1 MITTQKIKNKKVIGF
16 IYTILSV
23 LLGIGVLSLILTVL
37 LFILTIFKPDLEP
50 FFPVIDVP
58 IEINKAANLELK
70 NGSNYDIVI
79 DEAYF
84 SFNVNNK
91 YGLAGVINYLYF
103 TLILVIAFYIIFLL
117 WKIFR
122 SIRFSL
128 KDQNPFHPQN
138 TWRIR
143 KIAIAIFISAI
154 LEISYPL
161 FIKFLWLKKIIVFD
175 QAFNIRLNFDA
186 SIDLFWALIV
196 LVVAEIYRIGSE
208 IKKEQELTI

>member
-1 MITTQKIKNKKVIGF
+1 MNQNQKVKNKKVIGF
-16 IYTILSV
+16 IYTILSIF
-23 LLGIGVLSLILTVL
+23 LGIGVLSLIATVL
-37 LFILTIFKPDLEP
+37 LFFLTIFKPDFEP

-58 IEINKAANLELK
+58 IEIYEEASMELK
-70 NGSNYDIVI
+70 NGSTYNILI

-84 SFNVNNK
+84 SFNVDNQ
-91 YGLAGVINYLYF
+91 YGFAGVVNYLYF
-103 TLILVIAFYIIFLL
+103 TLILAIAFYIIFLL
-117 WKIFR
+117 WKVFR
-122 SIRFSL
+122 SIRSSL
-128 KDQNPFHPQN
+128 KEENPFHPKN

-154 LEISYPL
+154 LQICYPL
-161 FIKFLWLKKIIVFD
+161 FIKFLWLKKIMVFD

-186 SIDLFWALIV
+186 SVDIFWALIV